1 MKRLLLSIA
10 VLMVAAVPALA
21 QETYPKAEIFG
32 GYSYLNAVVVER
44 ESLHGWG
51 ASFAGNLGPRVGLV
65 AEFSGHYGKVRTAS
79 VELDSSA
86 YTFLFGPRFSAR
98 TRSLTAFG
106 HALVG
111 GATVRIEGA
120 SDTGLAVGLGGG
132 LDVVGNKNFGLR
144 IIQVDYLPI
153 RLGGEWNHN
162 IRLQTGV
169 IIKLGG
175 SE

>member
-1 MKRLLLSIA
+1 M
-10 VLMVAAVPALA
+10 
-21 QETYPKAEIFG
+21 
-32 GYSYLNAVVVER
+32 
-44 ESLHGWG
+44 H
-51 ASFAGNLGPRVGLV
+51 
-65 AEFSGHYGKVRTAS
+65 
-79 VELDSSA
+79 
-86 YTFLFGPRFSAR
+86 R